1 MGHEILPTIQCT
13 IYKKSLKM
21 SNTFNI
27 KFDPCPI
34 FRSHLMTPVETR
46 LQAETAS
53 KLVVLRVFTLIS
65 FLKIN
70 ILNPKMEVDG
80 R

>member
-1 MGHEILPTIQCT
+1 
-13 IYKKSLKM
+13 
-21 SNTFNI
+21 
-27 KFDPCPI
+27 
-34 FRSHLMTPVETR
+34 MTPVETR

-70 ILNPKMEVDG
+70 ILKPKMEVDG